1 MSVPFVS
8 PYVALAVVLTGVLIA
23 PLDTAVNVAFPA
35 ITGAF
40 DLELPEIRWTVILYV
55 LTYGCLMLVGGRLGD
70 LYGYRRV
77 YGAGLAVA
85 AASFAACA
93 LAPGYELLLAARIGQ
108 GVGTALVLGCGPAL
122 ALSLFPES
130 ERTRVLGY
138 YASMFAVGTLLG
150 LLAGGVLVAVFGWR
164 SVFWMRLPLAL
175 AALAL
180 LHRVPAAPL
189 HPGTRAFDAAGCML
203 LAVGTAAFVLALAL
217 PGGTRPWCALLALAA
232 YVGFVVNES
241 RVAEPIMRPA
251 LFRNLRFTVLN
262 LLNIAANLAAF
273 AVPLL
278 GPYYFARVSGLDAS
292 GAGLQLGVWAG
303 GTLAG
308 AALAARLGRRYG
320 LRRTGFFGVALCV
333 AGLACVATWDART
346 GLIAAGA
353 ALIVQGFGVGLFQ
366 VAYADSVVATL
377 PRKDR
382 GVAGSLT
389 MLTRVLGVVVGATLF
404 TALFHQTESSAI
416 AAGLPAGDAF
426 IEGFRYVFRCAAAGL
441 AACLVVSLVV
451 SFVSSRDRD
460 VGHAP

>member
-1 MSVPFVS
+1 MSVRRVAS
-8 PYVALAVVLTGVLIA
+8 PYVALAVVLAGVLVA

-40 DLELPEIRWTVILYV
+40 GLELPEIRWAVILYV
-55 LTYGCLMLVGGRLGD
+55 LTYGGLLLVGGRLGD

-77 YGAGLAVA
+77 YGTGLAVA

-108 GVGTALVLGCGPAL
+108 GLGTALVLGCGPAL

-138 YASMFAVGTLLG
+138 YASIFAFGNLLG
-150 LLAGGVLVAVFGWR
+150 LVAGGVLVGGFGWR
-164 SVFWMRLPLAL
+164 SVFWMRVPLAL
-175 AALAL
+175 SALAL

-189 HPGTRAFDAAGCML
+189 QRGARAFDAAGSML
-203 LAVGTAAFVLALAL
+203 LAVWTVAFVFALAL
-217 PGGTRPWCALLALAA
+217 PGGTRPWLALLAVAA
-232 YVGFVVNES
+232 FVGFVVNES
-241 RVAEPIMRPA
+241 RVVEPIMRPA
-251 LFRNLRFTVLN
+251 LFRDARFTILN

-278 GPYYFARVSGLDAS
+278 GPYYFVRVSSLDAS
-292 GAGLQLGVWAG
+292 GVGLQLGVWAG

-308 AALAARLGRRYG
+308 AALAAPLGRRYG

-333 AGLACVATWDART
+333 AGLAFVATWGTRT

-353 ALIVQGFGVGLFQ
+353 ALIVQGSGVGLFQ
-366 VAYADSVVATL
+366 VAYADSVIATL
-377 PRKDR
+377 PQKDR

-389 MLTRVLGVVVGATLF
+389 MFTRMLGVVGAATLF
-404 TALFHQTESSAI
+404 TALFHAAESSAI
-416 AAGLPAGDAF
+416 AAGSPADEAF

-441 AACLVVSLVV
+441 AACLVVSLV
-451 SFVSSRDRD
+451 SSRDLSLRN
-460 VGHAP
+460 